1 MAFLTT
7 SDATVV
13 TAALTGP
20 SATSGRLAPTRRRL
34 SRALSVVREQNDI
47 LHHRTR
53 LALDNLLVERLRLDD
68 ELSEAVADVNK
79 LSPRRHYSIG
89 AAWKFNSQTRGE
101 TFLIPA
107 GPRFHLNR
115 ILRNGDRYTSYIS
128 GITLALCKR
137 CFLRAYY
144 GRLKRLERRILA
156 LFGQR
161 KEVNDQLNASRRLL
175 SYARRYA
182 FRRRTL
188 MADLGVQRWLNDPA
202 ATTDTDDHAVDPNKR
217 LSRYLQR
224 LERSKSYITALHAAM
239 IEDLRYLYWRRVSL
253 ERSMDRL
260 ATVAYKRRALS
271 WTYLGIVWE
280 VSASRAGKTFKN
292 PKGPVFNIIVSTEG
306 IAKHIRVGRISRAA
320 CKRTNQLKDYV
331 FLKKLEKNLKRY
343 RLEYKEISRRLDAV
357 RRRIKVIP
365 RKPRTRFPKG
375 ASL

>member
-1 MAFLTT
+1 M
-7 SDATVV
+7 D
-13 TAALTGP
+13 TGP
-20 SATSGRLAPTRRRL
+20 PKVASAKSPAPARHRAP
-34 SRALSVVREQNDI
+34 RALAIVRGQNDL
-47 LHHRTR
+47 LHHQVR

-68 ELSEAVADVNK
+68 ELSEAVAEVNK
-79 LSPRRHYSIG
+79 LSPRRHHSIG
-89 AAWKFNSQTRGE
+89 ASWKFNTQTRGE
-101 TFLIPA
+101 TFLIPM

-115 ILRNGDRYTSYIS
+115 VLRNGERYISRIS

-137 CFLRAYY
+137 CFLRVYY

-156 LFGQR
+156 LSEQR
-161 KEVNDQLNASRRLL
+161 REVNDQLNASRRLL

-188 MADLGVQRWLNDPA
+188 AADLGVQRWLGDS
-202 ATTDTDDHAVDPNKR
+202 ATTGPSGEEVGKNNH

-224 LERSKSYITALHAAM
+224 LERSKSYITVLHAAM

-260 ATVAYKRRALS
+260 ATVAYKRRV
-271 WTYLGIVWE
+271 LGWAHLGLVW
-280 VSASRAGKTFKN
+280 VADVSRAGKTFKN
-292 PKGPVFNIIVSTEG
+292 PRDLVFNIVVNTDG
-306 IAKHIRVGRISRAA
+306 GTKHVRVGRISRAA
-320 CKRTNQLKDYV
+320 CKKTHQLKDYA
-331 FLKKLEKNLKRY
+331 FLKQLEKNLKRY

-375 ASL
+375 ASS